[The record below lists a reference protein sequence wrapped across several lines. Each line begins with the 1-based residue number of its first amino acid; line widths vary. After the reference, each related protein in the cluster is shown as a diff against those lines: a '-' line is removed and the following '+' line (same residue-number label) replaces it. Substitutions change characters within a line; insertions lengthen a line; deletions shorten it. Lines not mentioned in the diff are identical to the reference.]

1 MKKIGKKFSS
11 LIVWASAYLNIV
23 AFALCG
29 GDFWLKSDDEDL
41 KGETK
46 KALIVTLIFT
56 ALNMLLSLVSQLIS
70 LCGIS
75 YGSDTYTVY
84 QKLSSLVSL
93 AKIIVYAAFA
103 LIALFAGNSGETNGG
118 QVDGSVG
125 GKTENTE
132 NADGRD
138 EKKDN

>member
-1 MKKIGKKFSS
+1 MKKIGKKFGS
-11 LIVWASAYLNIV
+11 LIIWASAYLNVV

-29 GDFWLKSDDEDL
+29 GYFWLKSDDEAL

-56 ALNMLLSLVSQLIS
+56 AANMLLSLISQLIS
-70 LCGIS
+70 LCGIT

-84 QKLSSLVSL
+84 QKISSLVSL

-103 LIALFAGNSGETNGG
+103 LIALFAGENGSS
-118 QVDGSVG
+118 DGG
-125 GKTENTE
+125 RTENS
-132 NADGRD
+132 DGQD
-138 EKKDN
+138 EKKDD